1 MIIEKVYG
9 FLDSK
14 KNKRVKELEELK
26 YVEHT
31 LIFYEAPHRILET
44 LTDMLEVLGNR
55 NVCLARE
62 LTKNYE
68 EFVRGTIEEV
78 ISHLPL
84 KGEMV
89 LIVEGYKERALE
101 TNNPNEKIDE
111 LISLG
116 YKPNEAIKEVAKL
129 YNLDRKELYKEY
141 IEYKNKR

>member
-1 MIIEKVYG
+1 M
-9 FLDSK
+9 
-14 KNKRVKELEELK
+14 EELK

-89 LIVEGYKERALE
+89 LIVEGVKESNDT
-101 TNNPNEKIDE
+101 TNPFLKIEE

-116 YKPNEAIKEVAKL
+116 YKPNEAIKDVAKSA
-129 YNLDRKELYKEY
+129 NLNRSELYKDY
-141 IEYKNKR
+141 LNYKNNK